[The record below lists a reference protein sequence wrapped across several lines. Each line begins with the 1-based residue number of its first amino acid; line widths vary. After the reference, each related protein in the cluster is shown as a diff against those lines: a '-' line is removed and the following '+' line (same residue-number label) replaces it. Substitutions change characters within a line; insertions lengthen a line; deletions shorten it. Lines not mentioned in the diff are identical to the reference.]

1 MKKEIPKGVIYISD
15 SDSDSDSAAGGEL
28 SAQTQLKEE
37 STEIPVGQL
46 APSAERME
54 RINSRER
61 TQDPSLQLNHEAGQQ
76 QPTGTLPYSSNRA
89 AITVTGESNERN
101 QQSEK
106 RAIKQTRAK
115 PIAPKDKAAE
125 EECWNKAFKKWLEH
139 TAQSL
144 AKKEGKT
151 ADEVKKQFESDSKI
165 TFIDNCQHAEFTC
178 LTARECIVF
187 KHEGERIMVHIDKRD
202 KCLTLK
208 GKDIKEGFMFQL
220 QYTMWILGGIKGT
233 HVVLSDAEEI
243 LEYNFDEASLEQF
256 HVNFPRIINE
266 VFLPAIALY
275 KQAQRERAFH

>member
-1 MKKEIPKGVIYISD
+1 MMMIPKEGIY
-15 SDSDSDSAAGGEL
+15 DSDSAAGGEL

-37 STEIPVGQL
+37 STL

-54 RINSRER
+54 RINSWER
-61 TQDPSLQLNHEAGQQ
+61 TQDPSLQLNHEAGQQQPTEPSLQLNHEPSLQLNHEAGQQQPAEPSLQLNHEAGQQQPTEPSLQLNHEAGQQ

-115 PIAPKDKAAE
+115 PRARKDKAAE

-144 AKKEGKT
+144 AEKEGKT
-151 ADEVKKQFESDSKI
+151 ADEVKKQIESDSEI
-165 TFIDNCQHAEFTC
+165 TFIDNCQQAEFTC

-187 KHEGERIMVHIDKRD
+187 EHEGERIMVHIDKRD

-208 GKDIKEGFMFQL
+208 GKDIKEGFMFQRRSQNL
-220 QYTMWILGGIKGT
+220 ILCVSHEGI
-233 HVVLSDAEEI
+233 
-243 LEYNFDEASLEQF
+243 
-256 HVNFPRIINE
+256 RI
-266 VFLPAIALY
+266 
-275 KQAQRERAFH
+275 